1 VASVLAV
8 LHSSNASARI
18 LPSVPITGVLNR
30 HLFPWKAWGFIGIRR
45 DKIDPLGMFSLGGSR
60 AALPKAFVRLS
71 RMGKCALRQKLAG
84 ISYDNGGYRN
94 DAGHSTPE

>member
-1 VASVLAV
+1 
-8 LHSSNASARI
+8 
-18 LPSVPITGVLNR
+18 
-30 HLFPWKAWGFIGIRR
+30 
-45 DKIDPLGMFSLGGSR
+45 MFSLGGSR